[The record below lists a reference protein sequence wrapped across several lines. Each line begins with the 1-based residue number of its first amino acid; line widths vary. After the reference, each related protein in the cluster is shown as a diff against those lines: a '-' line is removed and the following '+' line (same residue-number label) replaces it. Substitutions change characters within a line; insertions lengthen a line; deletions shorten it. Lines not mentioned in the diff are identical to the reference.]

1 LIEGQ
6 FPDYQRIIPKEHET
20 RVVLPVSDFLQA
32 AKTAAVFSR
41 DNSNIVRINVKPGV
55 EAATSG
61 LEHGRDAVRSATERL
76 ADIWPDLRA
85 QAEEV
90 VARASEVPHGAA
102 ERVSG
107 VASTTGE
114 RAQSIGSDV
123 LGRVQETVI
132 PAVGAFVEATRERTA
147 EMTAHGDETVGGVVS
162 TAGEAAERA
171 VAATTS
177 VAKETLA
184 TLFWL
189 IAASAVVYFAL
200 LSSERRERVK
210 GLLYGAVEQARLLM
224 RDFQGYEE
232 EM

>member
-1 LIEGQ
+1 MDRDASFSVPEIVGIATAGAAALGGLIVALG
-6 FPDYQRIIPKEHET
+6 R
-20 RVVLPVSDFLQA
+20 SQA
-32 AKTAAVFSR
+32 HSVRDRAAS
-41 DNSNIVRINVKPGV
+41 INVKPGV